1 MIGGLERMSELMIL
15 AEEDEEAFAA
25 SGAKLDVVA
34 VDVEAVGEK
43 AQLRVE
49 CRSRLVGARD

>member
-1 MIGGLERMSELMIL
+1 MSELMIL